1 MDRARTLLPP
11 LLVTLA
17 GLAVYAPPAWCE
29 DARTVAREPRRVVY
43 DVAPTRDGSV
53 ELTMDLYLPRG
64 RPVRGAVVLVHGGA
78 FVGGSLDIAENR
90 AYGEALSGRGYVAAA
105 ISYRLHGDA
114 PVVDGWVRA
123 YAQRV
128 RELGDPR
135 LERMVEQHGPAYADA
150 VAAAAEDLLAAV
162 AWLRRHATELRFD
175 PRNVAL
181 FGASAG
187 AITSLT
193 VAYALDEYDG
203 PELDVAC
210 VISLRGLLLPPADG
224 ENPLARDDPPLLI
237 LHGEDDRRI
246 PLAEAERIF
255 HLARDAGLHAELHTA
270 PGYGHDLGGEA
281 LLALELD
288 GAVTVLD
295 RMVGFL
301 GQAFS
306 RSVGSGDN
314 VRGRLSEPD

>member
-17 GLAVYAPPAWCE
+17 GLAVYVPPAWCE

-64 RPVRGAVVLVHGGA
+64 RPVRGAVVLMHGGA
-78 FVGGSLDIAENR
+78 FVGGSLDLAENR
-90 AYGEALSGRGYVAAA
+90 AYGEALAGRGYVAAA
-105 ISYRLHGDA
+105 ISYRLHGNA
-114 PVVDGWVRA
+114 PLVGLWAQA
-123 YAQRV
+123 YAGRV
-128 RELGDPR
+128 LELRDPR
-135 LERMVEQHGPAYADA
+135 LKRLMDQHGPELPVA
-150 VAAAAEDLLAAV
+150 VAAAAEDLLAAL
-162 AWLRRHATELRFD
+162 AWLREHATELGFD

-193 VAYALDEYDG
+193 VAYALDEYGG
-203 PELDVAC
+203 PEVDVAC
-210 VISLRGLLLPPADG
+210 VVSLRGLLLRPVDG

-246 PLAEAERIF
+246 PVTEAERLF
-255 HLARDAGLHAELHTA
+255 RLARDAGLRSELHTA
-270 PGYGHDLGGEA
+270 PGYGHELGGEA